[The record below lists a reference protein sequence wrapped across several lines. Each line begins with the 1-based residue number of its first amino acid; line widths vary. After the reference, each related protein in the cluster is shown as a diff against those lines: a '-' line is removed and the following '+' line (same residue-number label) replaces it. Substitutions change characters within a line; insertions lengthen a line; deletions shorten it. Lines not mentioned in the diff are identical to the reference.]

1 MIFLTSFL
9 SSCDDDVINFFDKE
23 IVQIQCFVPITEDF
37 TVTGTRIYNLNTE
50 LLQEVKNDILKIDVK
65 LADIDYVPIIS
76 DGSVILT
83 YEDGSIIILSSLS
96 MRKYSSEGN
105 LLKHYKIEPV
115 KELSPIINKIKSNS
129 TIENSDILSYS
140 EIIFRNNI

>member
-1 MIFLTSFL
+1 LFNNSSDFLTSFL

-50 LLQEVKNDILKIDVK
+50 LLQEVKNDILEIDVK
-65 LADIDYVPIIS
+65 LADIDY
-76 DGSVILT
+76 GSVILT